1 MARCCEGF
9 TSRSHFEGGFFS
21 LTRTRKGTLCTF
33 RNYGNGCL
41 QLVAEDGH
49 WSNDPIDK
57 THRRQL
63 LWLLDHFQPLTNGG
77 FMTTKHDFDAYLDTQ
92 GIEEPD
98 YHEQIAVMHEVE
110 LERETALMQRGA
122 IDALQNLTVTL
133 SALCLQENV
142 SGDYFLGL
150 HSALE
155 IVRGNLDMRKGGV
168 A

>member
-1 MARCCEGF
+1 
-9 TSRSHFEGGFFS
+9 
-21 LTRTRKGTLCTF
+21 
-33 RNYGNGCL
+33 
-41 QLVAEDGH
+41 
-49 WSNDPIDK
+49 
-57 THRRQL
+57 
-63 LWLLDHFQPLTNGG
+63 
-77 FMTTKHDFDAYLDTQ
+77 MTTKHDFDAYLDTQ

-110 LERETALMQRGA
+110 LEREAALMQRGA

-168 A
+168 L